1 MRVDETWWETL
12 VSGRNDDWLMSAGEQ
27 WWAVPTLLLL
37 STIRGNDDS
46 VPARWIRTGN
56 SSMCDRQSK
65 LVWRIAAQGLALLV
79 TLSLGLSPLAAKEP
93 ASLTANGTKDASA
106 KERTAPDASDPVK
119 QPSPAKTTGSKSGS
133 KSDSRSEQKVLQ
145 KSEQKKAHKSPER
158 VAAIL
163 AFAREHHPELAEL
176 LARLEMTD
184 GKQFEKAL
192 ADLGKDVDRL
202 DRTKSNNPVQYERA
216 LRRWK
221 LDSRIRLIVARLS
234 MADSSELE
242 AELRAAIEERLTL
255 RQQDL
260 RDEAV
265 QLKKRLESNTRQQQ
279 DLDTNREKLLE
290 QEFLQLRTT
299 VGGTRD
305 RLRKKDKSK
314 LEAGQSASK
323 PATPPDAATSPE
335 PDTEPNTTTPK
346 KPAAPESTD

>member
-1 MRVDETWWETL
+1 
-12 VSGRNDDWLMSAGEQ
+12 
-27 WWAVPTLLLL
+27 
-37 STIRGNDDS
+37 
-46 VPARWIRTGN
+46 
-56 SSMCDRQSK
+56 MCDRQSK
-65 LVWRIAAQGLALLV
+65 LVWRIVAQGLALLV
-79 TLSLGLSPLAAKEP
+79 ALSPGVSPLAAKEP
-93 ASLTANGTKDASA
+93 PSTTANGTKDASS
-106 KERTAPDASDPVK
+106 KERSAPDAPDAVK

-145 KSEQKKAHKSPER
+145 KSEQKAEQKKAHKSPER

-234 MADSSELE
+234 MADSSDLE

-260 RDEAV
+260 RDEEM

-314 LEAGQSASK
+314 LEAGQAASK

-335 PDTEPNTTTPK
+335 PDTEPNTATPK

>member
-1 MRVDETWWETL
+1 
-12 VSGRNDDWLMSAGEQ
+12 
-27 WWAVPTLLLL
+27 
-37 STIRGNDDS
+37 
-46 VPARWIRTGN
+46 
-56 SSMCDRQSK
+56 MCDRQSK
-65 LVWRIAAQGLALLV
+65 LVWRIAAQGVALLV
-79 TLSLGLSPLAAKEP
+79 ALSPGLSPLAAKDP
-93 ASLTANGTKDASA
+93 SSTTAIGTKDASA
-106 KERTAPDASDPVK
+106 KERSAPDASDPVK

-145 KSEQKKAHKSPER
+145 KSEQKADQKKAHKSPER

-202 DRTKSNNPVQYERA
+202 DRTKTNNPVQYERA

-260 RDEAV
+260 RDEAA
-265 QLKKRLESNTRQQQ
+265 QLKKRLESNTRQQRE
-279 DLDTNREKLLE
+279 LDTNRETLLE
-290 QEFLQLRTT
+290 QEFLLLRKT

-305 RLRKKDKSK
+305 RLKKKDKLK
-314 LEAGQSASK
+314 PNLEASQSASTQ
-323 PATPPDAATSPE
+323 ATPPDAATSAE